1 MKKRN
6 VILMRHAQAQ
16 LERFGHND
24 RERAITMAGM
34 HELEG
39 IRHKLQTHLI
49 GVSLILCSNA
59 KRTRQTLEG
68 IKPLIPTTTQIIY
81 KDELY
86 QASNHILWSRL
97 QEVNDVHERIMIVA
111 HNPGLSHFV
120 QKLQHSTAVP
130 FREFSTCGVA
140 ICEGNFDRWCE
151 VSSHHLKLIEFI
163 TA

>member
-1 MKKRN
+1 MKKRKL
-6 VILMRHAQAQ
+6 ILMRHAQAQ

-34 HELEG
+34 HELES
-39 IRHKLQTHLI
+39 IRSKLQTHLA
-49 GVSLILCSNA
+49 GVSLIFCSNA

-86 QASNHILWSRL
+86 QTSSHVLWTKL
-97 QEVNDVHERIMIVA
+97 HEIDALHEYIMIVA
-111 HNPGLSHFV
+111 HNPGLAHFV
-120 QKLQHSTAVP
+120 QTLQSTVP
-130 FREFSTCGVA
+130 FKEFPTCGVA
-140 ICEGNFDRWCE
+140 ICEGTFISWHDA
-151 VSSHHLKLIEFI
+151 SSLNLKLTEFI